1 MITRE
6 RIRYLLLHNKEI
18 RSNIHSAK
26 RITIEMETE
35 EDVIGAALLPAA
47 DYSGDRVQTTH
58 EPSALSMSRVR
69 HEIAEQKADVSMRWF
84 AIQTDEAEIEHLDCA
99 VFSLY
104 PARQQIVVDRFYDRL
119 TMREV
124 CAKRF
129 YNKRTV
135 IRMTNKAIDEIT
147 EIFNRHGAA
156 SLESEYNDM
165 SAEITTE
172 RRKAIYE

>member
-6 RIRYLLLHNKEI
+6 RIRYLLIHNKTI
-18 RSNIHSAK
+18 RSNIHRAK
-26 RITIEMETE
+26 QIAIEMESVD
-35 EDVIGAALLPAA
+35 DVISAALMPAA
-47 DYSGDRVQTTH
+47 DYSSDRVQTTH
-58 EPSALSMSRVR
+58 EPSMLSMSQVR

-104 PARQQIVVDRFYDRL
+104 PARQQIIIDRFYDRL

-147 EIFNRHGAA
+147 EIFNRHDAA

-165 SAEITTE
+165 SQKLSPNVT
-172 RRKAIYE
+172 